1 MRSIVQ
7 KTKSDVSLA
16 DFKIIKVLGQ
26 GTFGKVFLVEK
37 NEPQARHFAM
47 KAIRKE
53 FVMENAQ
60 YDHIMNERKIL
71 ASLHSPFLVDMHYA
85 FQTEDKLYFVMDY
98 VAGGELFTYLKISKL
113 AGTCFTE
120 K

>member
-1 MRSIVQ
+1 MGNNLEACKKTQDTRSQAQTVRSVFQ
-7 KTKSDVSLA
+7 KNKSDVTLT

-53 FVMENAQ
+53 FVMENNQ
-60 YDHIMNERKIL
+60 YDHIMNER
-71 ASLHSPFLVDMHYA
+71 
-85 FQTEDKLYFVMDY
+85 
-98 VAGGELFTYLKISKL
+98 
-113 AGTCFTE
+113 
-120 K
+120 